1 MKAIVTGGAGFIGSH
16 VVDLLV
22 SDGVDVVIVDNLSTG
37 QEAYLN
43 PKAKLV
49 RADIRQTDAWKHE
62 VKDCDYFFHLAALPR
77 IQPSFD
83 EPVEHEDVNV
93 IGTIRCL
100 EAVKGSGIK
109 KFVYSSSS
117 AIYGNTERIPTP
129 EDTPPQL
136 LNPYALEKYAGEQ
149 YALILGERFAIPVI
163 ALRYFNVYGPRSFN
177 PKNPFNAYSSV
188 IGIFNDQCRRGVPL
202 TVTGDGSQ
210 RRDCIHVTDVARAN
224 YAAARSTLALRS
236 YNVGCGNNYSV
247 QEVAELF
254 SPNITHIAERK
265 GEARVT
271 VADVSRI
278 ADELNWKASIDLP
291 EGVRLMKQLWQAAP
305 PSRRDTAAA
314 PEPRSEAN
322 ASL

>member
-22 SDGVDVVIVDNLSTG
+22 SDGAQVVIIDNLSTG
-37 QEAYLN
+37 QESYLN
-43 PKAKLV
+43 PKAKLI
-49 RADIRQTDAWKHE
+49 RADIREADVWKHE
-62 VKDCDYFFHLAALPR
+62 VKNADYFFHLAALPR

-117 AIYGNTERIPTP
+117 AIYGNTDRIPTP

-149 YALILGERFAIPVI
+149 YALILGERFNIPVI

-202 TVTGDGSQ
+202 TVTGNGEQ

-224 YAAARSTLALRS
+224 YAAARSERSLRS
-236 YNVGCGNNYSV
+236 YNVGCANNYSIK
-247 QEVAELF
+247 EVALLF
-254 SPNITHIAERK
+254 SSNITHIPERK
-265 GEARVT
+265 GEARLT
-271 VADVSRI
+271 VADTRRI
-278 ADELNWKASIDLP
+278 QSELDWRPLIDLP
-291 EGVRLMKQLWQAAP
+291 EGIRLMKQLWQ
-305 PSRRDTAAA
+305 
-314 PEPRSEAN
+314 EATVHT
-322 ASL
+322 S